1 MCKRLVKYI
10 ILYYIILYKMMNT
23 VTGVFIFQCA
33 SILFFAILYSLIPPD
48 NFVTLNNDSK
58 VMPIDYL
65 FYSVTIQS
73 GIGLPDITSQTQM
86 SKAIAIVQQFTVLAS
101 TMVIVDI
108 FLRKQK

>member
-1 MCKRLVKYI
+1 
-10 ILYYIILYKMMNT
+10 MMNT
-23 VTGVFIFQCA
+23 VTGVFIFQCT
-33 SILFFAILYSLIPPD
+33 SIIFFAILYSLIPPD
-48 NFVTLNNDSK
+48 NFITLNNDSK

-65 FYSVTIQS
+65 FYSITIQS